1 VFRRAPVLKEPASS
15 TRAVQLARLYL
26 TLAAL
31 LWSLAG
37 VFIKFLSVPPL
48 ALVFYRSFF
57 AAIFFVFF
65 VRKSLAVRPRVLLL
79 SMISYTGAISLF
91 VSANRLTTAANAIIL
106 QYTAPIFVFAA
117 AYFVFRERISG
128 PSWSALLLGM
138 AGIAVI
144 FAGSAGE
151 PDFLGVT
158 LAVGS
163 GFLFAIY
170 MLGVRLLT
178 EVNAGTLTFLNNVA
192 CCVLLFP
199 FVFDQLSLSM
209 NEGGL
214 LALMGVVQ
222 LGIPYWLFSKALETV
237 SIHEASLIVLIEP
250 VLNPIWV
257 ALAVGEVPSAVTVIG
272 GGLIIAG
279 LAVRY
284 GWAMMI
290 SKAEAKVEDREKLE
304 QG

>member
-1 VFRRAPVLKEPASS
+1 VSGRAPILTDALPSD
-15 TRAVQLARLYL
+15 RAVQVARLYL
-26 TLAAL
+26 VLAAL

-37 VFIKFLSVPPL
+37 VFIKFVSVPPL

-57 AAIFFVFF
+57 AAVFFIFFLRRSF
-65 VRKSLAVRPRVLLL
+65 AIRPRVLLL

-106 QYTAPIFVFAA
+106 QYTAPLFVFAVVH
-117 AYFVFRERISG
+117 FVFRERISG
-128 PSWSALLLGM
+128 PSWIALSMGM
-138 AGIAVI
+138 AGIVVI
-144 FAGSAGE
+144 FAGTAGE

-163 GFLFAIY
+163 GLLFAIY
-170 MLGVRLLT
+170 MLGARLLT
-178 EVNAGTLTFLNNVA
+178 EVNAGTLTVLNNVA
-192 CCVLLFP
+192 CCLLLLP
-199 FVFDQLSLSM
+199 FVFDQLSLSLS
-209 NEGGL
+209 EGGL

-257 ALAVGEVPSAVTVIG
+257 AFAIGEIPSAITAIG

-279 LAVRY
+279 LAIRY
-284 GWAMMI
+284 GCAVMG
-290 SKAEAKVEDREKLE
+290 AKHGDSRQVSNM
-304 QG
+304 